1 MKEKIIYLSI
11 FIFIVILIVSSYFII
26 KEYREYKNNYTY
38 SIELIDEVMTE
49 DTVKEDRNL
58 DWNKLSLKNK
68 DIIGWIKIQGT
79 NIDYPI
85 VKDTDKLYYLKHT
98 IDGKYSKS
106 GSIFTLNT
114 NPFKEKET
122 TIYGHNMKNS
132 LMFSQLDQYMKKDF
146 LKEHGVFEIYTEKQ
160 NYKATI
166 FSCYSTGLEK
176 EESNLKGLTFNE
188 KIEYYKNNSKHVVE
202 DIGEIE
208 KIVKLSTCSYI
219 NNTESVTNQ
228 RYYIVAKLENLK

>member
-1 MKEKIIYLSI
+1 MKEKIIFLFILI
-11 FIFIVILIVSSYFII
+11 FTVIIIVSSYFII
-26 KEYREYKNNYTY
+26 KEYKEYKNNYTY

-49 DTVKEDRNL
+49 DTTTEDRNL
-58 DWNKLSLKNK
+58 DWNKLTMKNK
-68 DIIGWIKIQGT
+68 DVIGWIKIEGT

-85 VKDTDKLYYLKHT
+85 LKDTDKLYYLKHS
-98 IDGKYSKS
+98 IDGEYSKS

-122 TIYGHNMKNS
+122 TIYGHNMRNS

-146 LKEHGVFEIYTEKQ
+146 FKNHRVFEIYTENQ

-166 FSCYSTGLEK
+166 FSCYSTELEK

-188 KIEYYKNNSKHVVE
+188 KIEYYKNNSKHDVE

-219 NNTESVTNQ
+219 NNTQSVTNQ
-228 RYYIVAKLENLK
+228 RYYIVAKLEKLK

>member
-11 FIFIVILIVSSYFII
+11 FIFIVTLIVSSYFII

-38 SIELIDEVMTE
+38 SIELIDEVMVE
-49 DTVKEDRNL
+49 DALEEDRNL
-58 DWNKLSLKNK
+58 DWNKLNKKNK

-98 IDGKYSKS
+98 IDREYSKS
-106 GSIFTLNT
+106 GSIFTLNK
-114 NPFKEKET
+114 NSFIEKET
-122 TIYGHNMKNS
+122 TIYGHNMRNR

-146 LKEHGVFEIYTEKQ
+146 LKEHGIFEIYTEKQ

-166 FSCYSTGLEK
+166 FSCYSTGIEK

-228 RYYIVAKLENLK
+228 RYYIVAKLENLE